1 MSPETKAAMNNVY
14 DILVGLAAE
23 ESKRLADRYKA
34 AAADANSASMFSR
47 RAFEA
52 RAQDA
57 AEDADAADR
66 RQRLL
71 AATRRQFLVGTQRE
85 AREKARPPAVAPKNG
100 NGNGR
105 HPREMYP
112 WDEWFDGRPHTLVRG
127 RDFPEHLTAP
137 AFANQ
142 AYVKGRYRGLKVTTS
157 TSGDSVMVRNVGKRP
172 GGPVKR
178 GKRNRTKKAAA

>member
-23 ESKRLADRYKA
+23 DAERLADRYKA

-57 AEDADAADR
+57 ADDADAAAR
-66 RQRLL
+66 RVQDLERARRKFL
-71 AATRRQFLVGTQRE
+71 AGTQRE
-85 AREKARPPAVAPKNG
+85 AREKARPLAVVPKNGNG

-105 HPREMYP
+105 HPRELYP
-112 WDEWFDGRPHTLVRG
+112 WDEWLNGEPHFLVRG
-127 RDFPEHLTAP
+127 RDFPERFTVDK
-137 AFANQ
+137 FVSQ
-142 AYVKGRYRGLKVTTS
+142 IYVKARKRGLRVNA
-157 TSGDSVMVRNVGKRP
+157 SVAGRTDEIAVRVVGKA
-172 GGPVKR
+172 K
-178 GKRNRTKKAAA
+178 KKAAA